1 LTDTNVIATAK
12 TEESVFR
19 DQAIETRLFIGGEFV
34 PAAEGGLIPVYNP
47 HDNTLIAKVAE
58 ATAPDIDRA
67 VEAARKA
74 FPAWKRMAAADR
86 GRLLLKLADAI
97 EADLPHLSQLETLDT
112 GHPIRDTKALDVPR
126 TAAAFRYFGGIADK
140 VQGAVIPVDTGFLNY
155 VTREPLGVVGAIV
168 PWNFPLLFTS
178 WKMGPALASGNTVVL
193 KQAELTPLTTL
204 RIARLMSNVG
214 IPPGVVNIVPGY
226 GHTAGQYLA
235 EHPGVN
241 KIAFTGSTA
250 TGRKIVQ
257 ASAGNLKRVQLELGG
272 KGANIVFDDAPLDAA
287 VGGSAFA
294 IFHNQGQAC
303 IAGSRLLL
311 QEKIADA
318 FLERFLALTKSIRVG
333 NPLDPETE
341 MGPLTSAGHR
351 DRVLKYIEIAKEQ
364 GSAILTGGRPPDDPA
379 LQAGCYILPTVVTA
393 QPSDRVCQE
402 EVFGPFVTV
411 TRFKDEAEV
420 LEIANATE
428 YGLGGGL
435 WTRDLQRG
443 HRVAA
448 AIHTGMVWV
457 NSYKRVNPGSPF
469 GGVGESGYGRE
480 MGFEAMHEY
489 TEAKS
494 VWINVDAQIPPF
506 YKR

>member
-1 LTDTNVIATAK
+1 MQ
-12 TEESVFR
+12 SV
-19 DQAIETRLFIGGEFV
+19 ETRLFIAGEFV
-34 PAAEGGLIPVYNP
+34 AAAEGGLIPVYNP

-58 ATAPDIDRA
+58 ATAADIDRA
-67 VEAARKA
+67 VAAARHA

-86 GRLLLKLADAI
+86 GRLLLRLADAI
-97 EADLPHLSQLETLDT
+97 EADGAYLSELECLDT
-112 GHPIRDTKALDVPR
+112 GHPIRDTRNLDVPR
-126 TAAAFRYFGGIADK
+126 TGAAFRYFGGMADK
-140 VQGAVIPVDTGFLNY
+140 VRGTVVPVEPGFLNY

-178 WKMGPALASGNTVVL
+178 WKMGPALAAGNTIVL
-193 KQAELTPLTTL
+193 KQAELTPLSTL
-204 RIARLMSNVG
+204 RVAKLIQEVG

-226 GHTAGQYLA
+226 GQTAGQYLA
-235 EHPGVN
+235 EHKGVN
-241 KIAFTGSTA
+241 KISFTGSTV

-272 KGANIVFDDAPLDAA
+272 KGANIIFDDAPLDAA
-287 VGGSAFA
+287 VAGAAFA

-311 QEKIADA
+311 QERIADA
-318 FLERFLALTKSIRVG
+318 FLEKFLGLASSIRVG
-333 NPLDPETE
+333 NPLDPQTE
-341 MGPLTSAGHR
+341 MGPLTSTGHR
-351 DRVLKYIEIAKEQ
+351 DRVLNYIEVAKSQ
-364 GSAILTGGRPPDDPA
+364 GSQVLIGGGPPADLD
-379 LQAGCYILPTVVTA
+379 LQAGCYVMPTVVTA
-393 QPSDRVCQE
+393 NPGDRVCQE
-402 EVFGPFVTV
+402 EVFGPFVSV
-411 TRFKDEAEV
+411 TRFRDEEEV
-420 LEIANATE
+420 VAIANATD

-469 GGVGESGYGRE
+469 GGVGQSGYGRE
-480 MGFEAMHEY
+480 MGFEAMHDY